1 MKIRKH
7 VALALSVLAWAGTAS
22 AGKDGKCEYSTQ
34 ECLDYMATKM
44 KGSGWVGVELD
55 MAEGTEAMRVTKI
68 VSNSPAEGAGIQ
80 AGDLL
85 VAINGITLGKA
96 NEEKLMQARST
107 FKPGDS
113 VTWTM
118 KRGSSDREVA
128 ITLAPMPADVL
139 AAYIGQHMLE
149 HAQQVEV
156 AATNK

>member
-1 MKIRKH
+1 MQGWKL
-7 VALALSVLAWAGTAS
+7 VAAALSVLAMAGTAG
-22 AGKDGKCEYSTQ
+22 AGEGKKCEYSTQ

-55 MAEGTEAMRVTKI
+55 HAEDTEAMRVTRI
-68 VSNSPAEGAGIQ
+68 VANSPAERAGIQ

-96 NEEKLMQARST
+96 NEEKLMQARAT

-118 KRGSSDREVA
+118 KRGASDREVA

-149 HAQQVEV
+149 HAQVEV
-156 AATNK
+156 AASTK

>member
-1 MKIRKH
+1 ML
-7 VALALSVLAWAGTAS
+7 VAAFFALTSPGTVS
-22 AGKDGKCEYSTQ
+22 AGDEKCEYSTQ

-55 MAEGTEAMRVTKI
+55 RAEDTEAMRVTRI
-68 VSNSPAEGAGIQ
+68 VANSPAEGAGIQ

-85 VAINGITLGKA
+85 VAINGIALGKA
-96 NEEKLMQARST
+96 NEEKLMEARAM

-118 KRGSSDREVA
+118 KRGASDREVA

-149 HAQQVEV
+149 HAQVEV
-156 AATNK
+156 AASK